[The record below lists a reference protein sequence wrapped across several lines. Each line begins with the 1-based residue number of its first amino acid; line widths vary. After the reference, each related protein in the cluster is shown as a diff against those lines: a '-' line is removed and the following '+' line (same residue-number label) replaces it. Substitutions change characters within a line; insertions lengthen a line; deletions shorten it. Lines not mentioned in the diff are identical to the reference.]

1 MRALIELRWSILA
14 LAVALILALAGMG
27 ALGAMLYYA
36 CYPLPGPFYGTL
48 DGWHGD
54 WAWTAT
60 ILAGMLWSLS
70 FVIAGCIEAG

>member
-1 MRALIELRWSILA
+1 
-14 LAVALILALAGMG
+14 MG

-36 CYPLPGPFYGTL
+36 CCPLPGPFYGTL

-70 FVIAGCIEAG
+70 FVIAGRIEAG

>member
-36 CYPLPGPFYGTL
+36 CTL
-48 DGWHGD
+48 VIRFL
-54 WAWTAT
+54 ARFTARWTA
-60 ILAGMLWSLS
+60 GMATGPGRRRSLPACS
-70 FVIAGCIEAG
+70 GL